1 MILLILGLALCI
13 GAHAAC
19 SGERGRTLAHALGR
33 PRLLALVSAAVVV
46 GVALVIAGKSTA
58 AFIQIWVPPFPLR
71 DGTHLLMISACLVFV
86 AGLLPDS
93 HTRALV
99 RHPLLVG
106 LALAGIAHLLS
117 NGDLASILLFGVP
130 SAWALLQVVVRERK
144 HPMTPVAP
152 ALQWDAA
159 AILLGMIAYSALL
172 VFHGPLF
179 GFALT
184 GPF

>member
-1 MILLILGLALCI
+1 MILLILGLTLCI
-13 GAHAAC
+13 GAHAAF
-19 SGERGRTLAHALGR
+19 SGEYGRRLAHSHGR
-33 PRLLALVSAAVVV
+33 PRLLAAMTVSMLT
-46 GVALVIAGKSTA
+46 GGALVIAGKSNA

-71 DGTHLLMISACLVFV
+71 DCTHLLMISACLVFA

-99 RHPLLVG
+99 RHPLLIG
-106 LALAGIAHLLS
+106 LALAGSAHLLS
-117 NGDLASILLFGVP
+117 NGDLASMLLFGVP
-130 SAWALLQVVVRERK
+130 SVWALLQVIVRERK
-144 HPMTPVAP
+144 SQVAPVAP

-159 AILLGMIAYSALL
+159 AILLGMIAYGALL

-184 GPF
+184 GPL